1 MASEPRK
8 YHPVPVDEDP
18 VEQLNLDPNLQSAQ
32 TVVELHSYHAHEVR
46 HPLRLIQWLTGH
58 PPRSEIASIPRP
70 RRCRDR

>member
-1 MASEPRK
+1 M
-8 YHPVPVDEDP
+8 
-18 VEQLNLDPNLQSAQ
+18 DPNLQSAQ